1 MIRGNNKCP
10 CADDQKNEEKYML
23 PEKDENCLINKII
36 TFDDYYY
43 SLKNIFIFLIL
54 AKIMNLFNEKL
65 LFWIALNIIILYGPL
80 DKKCPY
86 FLFKSVMYVL
96 QIFDGVFGL
105 LKCLIPAY
113 EEEKKSE

>member
-1 MIRGNNKCP
+1 MV
-10 CADDQKNEEKYML
+10 

-54 AKIMNLFNEKL
+54 AKIINLFNEKL